1 MNKISHKLQAAMMSV
16 VVGLSAMATSAEAQI
31 DSMQPPIVT
40 AHEGFGMGDHRE
52 GDLVTFQVVRSQHRI
67 DAPLD
72 VQVSVSQRGNVL
84 KPADVGNKTLH
95 FDAWAD
101 LAYIDLDTID
111 DQIDEADGSLTFSIR
126 SGSGYRLGS
135 PTRLS
140 TNVRDDD
147 VPSVSIQASTT
158 SVQAGRPAVFRLS
171 RNGITRTASTISLDV
186 SQEGAVLT
194 DAARAIST
202 VQFRSGQSSATL
214 SLATK
219 STAGAGKVFVA
230 VLPGEDYASDIGNGY
245 ATVNVTASS
254 AQLPV
259 VSFMDADETIIEG
272 QPASFEVRRN
282 AAVSTPLTVS
292 MQLRASRSGVIG
304 AGTFTAM
311 NVTIPAWST
320 QGTASV
326 DTQDNTTPGEDATV
340 RATIVGSSGY
350 RTGTPATKTV
360 TVEDDEDTIVRL
372 TKTSPSAAQVVEGT
386 TLNFR
391 VTRTGRTSQA
401 LVVPIE
407 INETQDM
414 VTAEA
419 PPLTSVTIAAR
430 STYASF
436 RVRTENDTVNELPS
450 VVTVAMGTI
459 GGRTV
464 GSTGSERE
472 IQVRVTDNDLPTVTI
487 SSSDVVE
494 RGILEGQTHHFF
506 LTRVGVDGALLATAV
521 RVRIDYE
528 GDMFPSSGETRS
540 ITIPLNAR
548 STQFS
553 VTVPQNAIDQA
564 NGRMRATV
572 LSGTGYVVGATT
584 TNEGGSVVEPAGRTN
599 YVNVWDDDVA
609 VVGMYGPTGPVREG
623 QTVTITL
630 RRDSAAPIELPVRV
644 GYAVYTGWPGGAHQE
659 RTITFP
665 RNAISTSFT
674 IRIGDDPYDLD
685 DATLEVDLVYN
696 QGNYSTIAGAER
708 IELVVEDNDTV
719 SGTPPTLSLSALS
732 QQAIEGGDA
741 LFRINR
747 TGSTAYELDV
757 NFLVSETG
765 DMTRNTRY
773 GSATIPT
780 GARYV
785 TARVRTYSDVL
796 KEDASTVTV
805 ELNDG
810 LIVNDWYTINHSRDT
825 VDIVVADN
833 HDEQKPELSIYRV
846 GADSIREGTDAR
858 FRIVRVGRFRDALL
872 VSLNVSETG
881 DMLEPASKAITEI
894 TIEPNESEVI
904 LTLETVDD
912 HQAED
917 ESTISV
923 GIKWDAN
930 YDRNDE
936 TNPATVEVTNDNDA
950 YIDFS
955 PYQNIEVVEGS
966 AVEIVL
972 EMNRRLSGV
981 RIIEWGTEPI
991 TGGATPGT
999 DYTAVAFQRL
1009 RFGSG
1014 DNTKTVTVQ
1023 TTSDTINDSNE
1034 KFKLVFRN
1042 IAGNP
1047 IASHTEFSTG
1057 TPDFFTS
1064 EQVFEVT
1071 ITNDGV
1077 LPKAYISGMGREVSR
1092 HVVESLTERLRSVER
1107 GDASQMSPRGD
1118 DDLPTF
1124 NMTKDGI
1131 GLWSSASSRGFEVAE
1146 AEGNVDSYTVAADVK
1161 RGDWLFGLGVTHSE
1175 GDGKYEATTVESDL
1189 TTAHPYAAWMHREWL
1204 AWATLGKGTGTLK
1217 MHDTESDAHYAGID
1231 INHTMLAAGVDR
1243 EHRVAQYLQV
1253 NAGVKGFWSVTK
1265 SGYAKA
1271 QYGHVL
1277 GAKVPNLS
1285 LSGYSDW
1292 TFNPEGPVQPT
1303 LGLALAHERDDYETQ
1318 TELRPSVGLRVQHG
1332 AFKGHVNLTLIE
1344 GEWDAAGD
1352 LMFDPRRGF
1361 YAGLTRAAPE
1371 SNLLGTESSESQ
1383 LQLESGWKRSGMSP
1397 YIALGADTWRVG
1409 QKTAGAS
1416 HEIDMS
1422 VRNTGDSAEVRVE
1435 LKMRW

>member
-1 MNKISHKLQAAMMSV
+1 MNKISHKLQVAMMSV

-52 GDLVTFQVVRSQHRI
+52 GDLVTFEVVRSQHGI

-72 VQVSVSQRGNVL
+72 VQVNVSQRGNVL
-84 KPADVGNKTLH
+84 LPADVGNKTLH

-171 RNGITRTASTISLDV
+171 RNGITRTASTVSLDV

-194 DAARAIST
+194 DAARATST
-202 VQFRSGQSSATL
+202 VQFRSGQSTATL

-230 VLPGEDYASDIGNGY
+230 VLPGEEYASDIGNGY
-245 ATVNVTASS
+245 TTVNVTASS

-304 AGTFTAM
+304 AGTFIAM

-350 RTGTPATKTV
+350 RAGTPATKTV
-360 TVEDDEDTIVRL
+360 TVEDDENTIVRL

-401 LVVPIE
+401 LVVPIDVD
-407 INETQDM
+407 ETQNM
-414 VTAEA
+414 VTAED
-419 PPLTSVTIAAR
+419 PPLTSVTIRAN

-436 RVRTENDTVNELPS
+436 RVRTHNDTVNELPS
-450 VVTVAMGTI
+450 VVTVAMGMI

-464 GSTGSERE
+464 GSTGGERE
-472 IQVRVTDNDLPTVTI
+472 IQVRVTDNDPPTVTI
-487 SSSDVVE
+487 SGSDVVA

-506 LTRVGVDGALLATAV
+506 LTRAGDGALPETNV

-528 GDMFPSSGETRS
+528 GDMFPRSSETRS

-572 LSGTGYVVGATT
+572 LSGTGYIVGATN
-584 TNEGGSVVEPAGRTN
+584 TNDNGSVREPAGRTN
-599 YVNVWDDDVA
+599 YVNVWDDDIA
-609 VVGMYGPTGPVREG
+609 VVGIYGPTGPVREG

-630 RRDSAAPIELPVRV
+630 RRASAAPIEL
-644 GYAVYTGWPGGAHQE
+644 AVKVSYTLKGDWPDAGHTQ
-659 RTITFP
+659 RTINFP

-674 IRIGDDPYDLD
+674 IPIGDDPFDLD
-685 DATLEVDLVYN
+685 NAKLEIGLEGGDGGPYKPVTSA
-696 QGNYSTIAGAER
+696 QR
-708 IELVVEDNDTV
+708 IVLTVEDNDT
-719 SGTPPTLSLSALS
+719 SSTKPTIHLSSVA
-732 QQAIEGGDA
+732 QQAVEGGDA
-741 LFRINR
+741 QFRINR
-747 TGSTAYELDV
+747 TGITTYPLHV
-757 NFLVSETG
+757 TFFVSETG

-773 GSATIPT
+773 GAAVIPI
-780 GARYV
+780 GAQYV
-785 TARVRTYSDVL
+785 TARVPTYNDRD
-796 KEDASTVTV
+796 KEDSSTITV

-810 LIVNDWYTINHSRDT
+810 LILNEFYTINHSRDT
-825 VDIVVADN
+825 VAIVVADDTSE
-833 HDEQKPELSIYRV
+833 HKPTISVHRV
-846 GADSIREGTDAR
+846 GPASVGEGSNLQ
-858 FRIVRVGRFRDALL
+858 FRISRIGRVRNQL
-872 VSLNVSETG
+872 VVKLNVGETG
-881 DMLEPASKAITEI
+881 AMLEPASDAIDEI
-894 TIEPNESEVI
+894 TLEPDVSEVI

-912 HQAED
+912 DIAELP
-917 ESTISV
+917 SIISV
-923 GIKWDAN
+923 GIRWDAN
-930 YDRNDE
+930 YDRNDA

-955 PYQNIEVVEGS
+955 PYQDIEVVEGN
-966 AVEIVL
+966 AVEMVL
-972 EMNRRLSGV
+972 VMHHRLGGV

-991 TGGATPGT
+991 VGGATPGT
-999 DYTAVAFQRL
+999 DYTAVAFRRL
-1009 RFGSG
+1009 RFGPG

-1042 IAGNP
+1042 IAGDL

-1057 TPDFFTS
+1057 IPDVFTS

-1071 ITNDGV
+1071 ITNEGA

-1092 HVVESLTERLRSVER
+1092 HVVESLTERLRNVER

-1146 AEGNVDSYTVAADVK
+1146 AEGNVDSYTIAADVK

-1175 GDGKYEATTVESDL
+1175 GDGEYEATTVESDL

-1231 INHTMLAAGVDR
+1231 INHTMLAAGIDR

-1265 SGYAKA
+1265 SGYTKV
-1271 QYGHVL
+1271 QYGHVV
-1277 GAKVPNLS
+1277 GAKAPNLS

-1344 GEWDAAGD
+1344 GGWDAAGD
-1352 LMFDPRRGF
+1352 LMFEPRRGF

-1383 LQLESGWKRSGMSP
+1383 LQLETGWKRSGMSP
-1397 YIALGADTWRVG
+1397 YIALGADTWRMG

-1435 LKMRW
+1435 LKVSW

>member
-1 MNKISHKLQAAMMSV
+1 MNKISHKLQAAMISV

-31 DSMQPPIVT
+31 DSMQPPLVT

-52 GDLVTFQVVRSQHRI
+52 GDLVTFEVVRSQHGI

-101 LAYIDLDTID
+101 LAYVDLDTVD
-111 DQIDEADGSLTFSIR
+111 DQIDEADGSVTFSIR
-126 SGSGYRLGS
+126 SGTGYRLGS

-147 VPSVSIQASTT
+147 IPSVSIQASTT

-171 RNGITRTASTISLDV
+171 RNGITRTASTVSLDV

-194 DAARAIST
+194 DAARATST

-219 STAGAGKVFVA
+219 STAGAGKVFVV

-272 QPASFEVRRN
+272 QPASFGVRRDT
-282 AAVSTPLTVS
+282 AQSTPLTVS
-292 MQLRASRSGVIG
+292 VQLRASRSGVIG
-304 AGTFTAM
+304 AGTFTTM

-350 RTGTPATKTV
+350 RAGARTTKTI
-360 TVEDDEDTIVRL
+360 TVEDDENTIVRL

-407 INETQDM
+407 INETRDM
-414 VTAEA
+414 VTAED
-419 PPLTSVTIAAR
+419 PPLTSVTIRAN
-430 STYASF
+430 STYATF
-436 RVRTENDTVNELPS
+436 RVRTHNDTVNELPS

-464 GSTGSERE
+464 GATGSERE

-487 SSSDVVE
+487 SGSDVVAS
-494 RGILEGQTHHFF
+494 GILEGQTHRFF
-506 LTRVGVDGALLATAV
+506 LTRAGDGALPATAV

-528 GDMFPSSGETRS
+528 GDMFPRSSETRS
-540 ITIPLNAR
+540 ITIPVDAR

-553 VTVPQNAIDQA
+553 VTVPQNALDQA

-572 LSGTGYVVGATT
+572 LSGSGYIVGATN
-584 TNEGGSVVEPAGRTN
+584 TNDNGSVREPAGRTN

-644 GYAVYTGWPGGAHQE
+644 GYAVYTGWPGGAPQE

-696 QGNYSTIAGAER
+696 EGNYSTIAGAER
-708 IELVVEDNDTV
+708 IKLVVEDNDTV

-833 HDEQKPELSIYRV
+833 HDEQKPKLSIYRV

-912 HQAED
+912 HQAELS
-917 ESTISV
+917 STISV
-923 GIKWDAN
+923 GIRWDAN

-955 PYQNIEVVEGS
+955 PYQNIEVVEGN

-972 EMNRRLSGV
+972 EMNRRLGGV

-999 DYTAVAFQRL
+999 DYTAVAFRRL
-1009 RFGSG
+1009 RFGPG
-1014 DNTKTVTVQ
+1014 DRTKTVTVQ

-1071 ITNDGV
+1071 ITNEGA

-1092 HVVESLTERLRSVER
+1092 HVVESLTERLRNVER

-1118 DDLPTF
+1118 DALPTF

-1146 AEGNVDSYTVAADVK
+1146 AEGNVDSYTIAADMK
-1161 RGDWLFGLGVTHSE
+1161 RGDWLFGLGVTHSKGE
-1175 GDGKYEATTVESDL
+1175 GEYEATTVESDL

-1217 MHDTESDAHYAGID
+1217 MHDTESDAHYSGID

-1243 EHRVAQYLQV
+1243 EHMAAQYLKV

-1265 SGYAKA
+1265 SDYTAVEA
-1271 QYGHVL
+1271 GHVL
-1277 GAKVPNLS
+1277 GAKAPNLS
-1285 LSGYSDW
+1285 LSGYTHW

-1318 TELRPSVGLRVQHG
+1318 TELRHRWGCGSNTARS
-1332 AFKGHVNLTLIE
+1332 KG
-1344 GEWDAAGD
+1344 
-1352 LMFDPRRGF
+1352 M
-1361 YAGLTRAAPE
+1361 
-1371 SNLLGTESSESQ
+1371 
-1383 LQLESGWKRSGMSP
+1383 
-1397 YIALGADTWRVG
+1397 
-1409 QKTAGAS
+1409 
-1416 HEIDMS
+1416 
-1422 VRNTGDSAEVRVE
+1422 
-1435 LKMRW
+1435 

>member
-52 GDLVTFQVVRSQHRI
+52 GDLVTFEVVRSQHGI

-84 KPADVGNKTLH
+84 LPADVGNKTLH

-158 SVQAGRPAVFRLS
+158 SVQAGRSTVFRLS
-171 RNGITRTASTISLDV
+171 RNGITRTASTVSLDV

-292 MQLRASRSGVIG
+292 MQFRASRSGVIG
-304 AGTFTAM
+304 AGTFTTM

-436 RVRTENDTVNELPS
+436 RVRTHNDTVNEFPS
-450 VVTVAMGTI
+450 VVTVAIGTI

-506 LTRVGVDGALLATAV
+506 LTRVGVDGALPATAV

-528 GDMFPSSGETRS
+528 GDMFPRSSETRS

-599 YVNVWDDDVA
+599 YVNVWDDDIA
-609 VVGMYGPTGPVREG
+609 VVGIYGPTGPVREG

-630 RRDSAAPIELPVRV
+630 RRASAAPIEL
-644 GYAVYTGWPGGAHQE
+644 AVKVSYTLKGDWPDAGHTQ
-659 RTITFP
+659 RTINFP

-674 IRIGDDPYDLD
+674 IPIGDDPFDLD
-685 DATLEVDLVYN
+685 NAKLEIDLEGGDGGPYKPV
-696 QGNYSTIAGAER
+696 TGAQR
-708 IELVVEDNDTV
+708 IVLTVEDNDT
-719 SGTPPTLSLSALS
+719 SSTKPTIHLSSVR
-732 QQAIEGGDA
+732 QQAVEGGDA
-741 LFRINR
+741 QFRIHR
-747 TGSTAYELDV
+747 TGITTYPLHV
-757 NFLVSETG
+757 TFFVSETG

-773 GSATIPT
+773 GAAVIPI
-780 GARYV
+780 GSRSGI
-785 TARVRTYSDVL
+785 ARVRTYTDTTE
-796 KEDASTVTV
+796 EDASTITV
-805 ELNDG
+805 ALNDG
-810 LIVNDWYTINHSRDT
+810 LITNDFYAIDHSRDT
-825 VDIVVADN
+825 IDIVVVDN
-833 HDEQKPELSIYRV
+833 QNTHKPTISIHRV
-846 GADSIREGTDAR
+846 GAASITEGADAR
-858 FRIVRVGRFRDALL
+858 FRISRVGESRYR
-872 VSLNVSETG
+872 LNVKLNVVEDGEMLDPNSKGFGEII
-881 DMLEPASKAITEI
+881 LEPNKREA
-894 TIEPNESEVI
+894 TIALPTVNDDIAEVS
-904 LTLETVDD
+904 
-912 HQAED
+912 
-917 ESTISV
+917 STISV
-923 GIKWDAN
+923 GIRWDGN
-930 YDRNDE
+930 YDRNAA
-936 TNPATVEVTNDNDA
+936 TNPATVEVTNGDT
-950 YIDFS
+950 YITF
-955 PYQNIEVVEGS
+955 NKTENLEVVEGGRFLITLRMYDLCRS
-966 AVEIVL
+966 CT
-972 EMNRRLSGV
+972 RR
-981 RIIEWGTEPI
+981 IEWGTESI
-991 TGGATPGT
+991 AGSATPYT
-999 DYTAVAFQRL
+999 DYTPVPFRRESFSRHNSIKVL
-1009 RFGSG
+1009 S
-1014 DNTKTVTVQ
+1014 VQ
-1023 TTSDTINDSNE
+1023 TRGDVVNDAGE

-1042 IAGNP
+1042 VAGDP
-1047 IASHTEFSTG
+1047 PALQTQFHTGNLNGAPT
-1057 TPDFFTS
+1057 
-1064 EQVFEVT
+1064 EQSFEVT

-1277 GAKVPNLS
+1277 GAKAPNLS

-1352 LMFDPRRGF
+1352 LMFEPRRGF

-1397 YIALGADTWRVG
+1397 YIALGSDTWRVG